1 MYVEIYVYNKIL
13 NCVSVVIILLFLILD
28 DFYECIML
36 FKSCKIIYCIFKVS
50 VLCLFGI

>member
-13 NCVSVVIILLFLILD
+13 NCVNVVILLLFLILD

-36 FKSCKIIYCIFKVS
+36 FKSRKIIYCIFKVS